1 MPQWCQPRPY
11 IKARALAPYLVHD
24 SPKWCNIRHCIA
36 AYIIEKGDATKA
48 DADGRTQRKRGKQ
61 TKRGNIARDVARRN
75 EKETE
80 KRERETD
87 DGGMMKVSSSIQ
99 SVDDGGRT
107 DERAR
112 TSKFRS
118 GAQARERRRRE
129 IMQMGRDEEKTA
141 WTGPDQSDIN

>member
-1 MPQWCQPRPY
+1 
-11 IKARALAPYLVHD
+11 
-24 SPKWCNIRHCIA
+24 
-36 AYIIEKGDATKA
+36 
-48 DADGRTQRKRGKQ
+48 
-61 TKRGNIARDVARRN
+61 
-75 EKETE
+75 
-80 KRERETD
+80 
-87 DGGMMKVSSSIQ
+87 MKVCSSIQ

-129 IMQMGRDEEKTA
+129 IMQMGRDGEKTA